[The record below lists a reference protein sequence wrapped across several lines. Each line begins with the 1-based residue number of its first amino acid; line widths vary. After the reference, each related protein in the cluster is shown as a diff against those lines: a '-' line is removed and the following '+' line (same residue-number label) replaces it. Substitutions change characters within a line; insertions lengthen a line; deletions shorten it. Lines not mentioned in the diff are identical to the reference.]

1 MKQYLLCLCFWAVF
15 TVFLYGFGN
24 VLAPQKNHS
33 YKLVMGYLVY
43 SFFVALGGIPL
54 QLLNAP
60 WICFAAY
67 MGLVWIFI
75 VAVIVLGQV
84 KFRIKIYDFHLKE
97 YICENWMLYIIS
109 AVMIAMLFFY
119 YAGFWLGDHQDDGYY
134 INRVANLPTMTLGG
148 NFNFA
153 VGVENSGFNSYIVNT
168 WEAEASV
175 YVKLLGVVPTLFL
188 RIFQSS
194 FYYFLIAN
202 LFKLIGD
209 AIFEK
214 IELQQGS
221 KFSQFVPIFFPLIC
235 TNFQYLKHQH
245 ILDMRDNFFT
255 ETGMFL
261 GASVVR
267 LCGLGFFILWYLE
280 NEREDNDHGLM
291 KILFGSGL
299 IAVVM
304 MSKSTIVLPLLVMA
318 GVPIAS
324 MWLVEHYGK
333 LGKMLVLGGGSCYLL
348 LGIFLPNNASVQDD
362 VWGNA
367 QNSLTS
373 YGMIPFIIIFIL
385 SFFILKNR
393 WVYKLNILIL
403 TMACLALLPQCNDV
417 FEKFSIYG
425 FVGGRAWTALVYLF
439 IIVNTS
445 YFLAIL
451 QKIKLHQM
459 LLRGIAFALFIALSG
474 QMLYAFTLEGGN
486 LVTEDLVQGTDLA
499 SCFQVFKENTK
510 AVPNSTMY
518 LGEALEELAAEE
530 GSTIRVI
537 MPKFV
542 IDNDAYHCLAVS
554 VRAFAPDIVSVSA
567 NERFRVNSDETISTY
582 FQENYDAFITE
593 PNDKEKVEAFGEE
606 IQGRS
611 IDCIVTL
618 RSDLEEPM
626 KELGYSYYG
635 CSRDGSYYLWRLAL

>member
-1 MKQYLLCLCFWAVF
+1 MKQYLLCLCFWGLF
-15 TVFLYGFGN
+15 TIFLYGFGN
-24 VLAPQKNHS
+24 VLAPKKNHS
-33 YKLVMGYLVY
+33 YKFLMGYMGY
-43 SFFVALGGIPL
+43 SFLVALGGIPL
-54 QLLNAP
+54 QLLNMP
-60 WICFAAY
+60 WISFAIY

-75 VAVIVLGQV
+75 VAVIVFGQV
-84 KFRIKIYDFHLKE
+84 KCGIKIYEFHLKD
-97 YICENWMLYIIS
+97 YIRENWMLYVIS

-119 YAGFWLGDHQDDGYY
+119 YAGFWLGNHQDDGYY
-134 INRVANLPTMTLGG
+134 INRVATLPTMTLGG

-188 RIFQSS
+188 RIFQSA
-194 FYYFLIAN
+194 FYYFLVAN
-202 LFKLIGD
+202 LFKVLAD

-214 IELQQGS
+214 IEVKQAS
-221 KFSQFVPIFFPLIC
+221 KLSQFVPIFFPLIC
-235 TNFQYLKHQH
+235 TNFQYLKHH
-245 ILDMRDNFFT
+245 HMLDMRDNFFT
-255 ETGMFL
+255 ESGMFL
-261 GASVVR
+261 GASLVR
-267 LCGLGFFILWYLE
+267 LCCLGFFLLWYLE
-280 NEREDNDHGLM
+280 NEREGNDHGLLKM
-291 KILFGSGL
+291 LFGSGL

-304 MSKSTIVLPLLVMA
+304 ISKSTIVLPLIVMA

-324 MWLVEHYGK
+324 IWLVEHYGK
-333 LGKMLVLGGGSCYLL
+333 LGRRIVLGGGIGYVL
-348 LGIFLPNNASVQDD
+348 LGILLPNNASVQED

-367 QNSLTS
+367 GNSLTS
-373 YGMIPFIIIFIL
+373 YGMIPFIIVFIL

-439 IIVNTS
+439 MIVNTT

-451 QKIKLHQM
+451 QKVKLQQM
-459 LLRGIAFALFIALSG
+459 LLQGLAFILFIALTG
-474 QMLYAFTLEGGN
+474 QMIYAHTLEGGN
-486 LVTEDLVQGTDLA
+486 LVTEDQVEGTDLI
-499 SCFQVFKENTK
+499 SCFEAFKENTK

-518 LGEALEELAAEE
+518 LGEALEELANEE
-530 GSTIRVI
+530 GSKIRVI

-542 IDNDAYHCLAVS
+542 ILNDAYHCLSVS
-554 VRAFAPDIVSVSA
+554 IRAFAPDIISVSA
-567 NERFRVNSDETISTY
+567 NERFRVNNDETISTY

-593 PNDKEKVEAFGEE
+593 PDDKEKIEAFREE
-606 IQGRS
+606 IEGRS

-618 RSDLEEPM
+618 RPDLEEGM
-626 KELGYSYYG
+626 KELGYTYYG
-635 CSRDGSYYLWRLAL
+635 CSRDGYYYLWRLAL